1 MSNVLLQSF
10 STNSGYPLFFSVRA
24 RERTTRKR
32 KPKRIIAPIYKAELE
47 LYLFELQM
55 IAEALE
61 MSEKRRTD

>member
-1 MSNVLLQSF
+1 MAVQRF
-10 STNSGYPLFFSVRA
+10 MTK
-24 RERTTRKR
+24 RTKRKR

-61 MSEKRRTD
+61 MSEKRRTDYIV